1 MKNSLLKRYLLFTLG
16 VVIFGVG
23 ISFSVKSDLGSN
35 PLTVLVMGVDEHV
48 PLSMGTCNLLVGI
61 VMTIFGYILDRKDI
75 TLATFICL
83 FGSSY
88 AIDLGAMIIP
98 DCHGFLMQFIYSV
111 LGLLLYTFGLA
122 VQIQSKA
129 GLSNYDAFIFGMN
142 RILNKMSYHQVRWI
156 VDGTFLVSGFL
167 LGGTVSLGTVE
178 MLAFSGLLI
187 EFFIKRL
194 KFNL

>member
-1 MKNSLLKRYLLFTLG
+1 MKNSLLKRYILFTLG
-16 VVIFGVG
+16 VVIFGIG
-23 ISFSVKSDLGSN
+23 ISFSVKSGLGSN
-35 PLTVLVMGVDEHV
+35 PLTVLVMGVDVHV

-61 VMTIFGYILDRKDI
+61 VMTVFGYILDREDI

-88 AIDLGAMIIP
+88 AIDLGVMIVP
-98 DCHGFLMQFIYSV
+98 DCHGFVMQFIYSII
-111 LGLLLYTFGLA
+111 GLLLYTFGLS

-129 GLSNYDAFIFGMN
+129 GLSNYDAFVFGMN
-142 RILNKMSYHQVRWI
+142 KILNKMKHHQVRWI

-167 LGGTVSLGTVE
+167 LGGTVNLGTVE

-187 EFFIKRL
+187 EFFIKHL
-194 KFNL
+194 KFEL